1 LALIIDSLVPE
12 KGLLSATPQN
22 VVGHLAGSFD
32 HAIVLGTVTENL
44 PLNLLPTVSSTP
56 CSGIIL

>member
-1 LALIIDSLVPE
+1 LVPE